1 MTMGWLQGEVEGK
14 DRVKE
19 KPEKGLETG
28 KVHSITHL
36 LWNKD
41 VYGKQYA
48 NTMLTDETNEVIG
61 KK

>member
-14 DRVKE
+14 DRVTE

-28 KVHSITHL
+28 KVHSIIHV
-36 LWNKD
+36 LWKKWEQ
-41 VYGKQYA
+41 YG
-48 NTMLTDETNEVIG
+48 NTMLRD